1 MSSLSGGKFSGYV
14 KVEILTHHPRQWTW
28 KVCKETNHAP
38 VLVAKTPLSCAESAW
53 SAGSKALK
61 LYEHGC
67 ITEDSVRLDVTPAP
81 SREKMVSRRARWS
94 PPSATLAVD
103 YLPVG

>member
-1 MSSLSGGKFSGYV
+1 
-14 KVEILTHHPRQWTW
+14 
-28 KVCKETNHAP
+28 VCKDTNNAP
-38 VLVAKTPLSCAESAW
+38 VLAAKSPLSCAESAW

-67 ITEDSVRLDVTPAP
+67 ITEDAVRLDVTPAP
-81 SREKMVSRRARWS
+81 SREKVMSRRTRWS
-94 PPSATLAVD
+94 PSSAASAAD